1 MATCAGLHWE
11 DHGFAGGPP
20 ILLSSGLGGSGS
32 YWQPNLAALGQYRRI
47 ITYDHRGTGRSE
59 RDVAGDLTVEA
70 MAADV
75 IALLDGLG
83 IDRVTLIGH
92 ALGGHIGLALALAAP
107 ERLER
112 LVVIN
117 GWAKLDPHTARCFD
131 TRLALLRN
139 SGPRAYLHAQPLFLY
154 PPQWISD
161 HHDALEAEEELHLAH
176 FPGPE
181 MIQRRIAAVRRFD
194 IAARLDEISVPT
206 LLVAADDDMLV
217 PPSASQK
224 LVDGIRHAQLARL
237 ASGGHACNVTRAEH
251 FNMWLLDW
259 LDTEFGE

>member
-1 MATCAGLHWE
+1 MPTIAGLHWE
-11 DHGFAGGPP
+11 EHGRADGPA
-20 ILLSSGLGGSGS
+20 ILLSSGLGGAGA
-32 YWQPNLAALGQYRRI
+32 YWNPNLAALGKRHRV

-59 RDVAGDLTVEA
+59 RIVPGDLTVEA

-75 IALLDGLG
+75 VTLLDGLG
-83 IDRVTLIGH
+83 IDRVTFIGH
-92 ALGGHIGLALALAAP
+92 ALGGHVGLALALSAP

-131 TRLALLRN
+131 TRLALLRD

-161 HHDALEAEEELHLAH
+161 HHDALQAEEEVHLAH
-176 FPGPE
+176 FPGAE
-181 MIQRRIAAVRRFD
+181 MVQRRVAAVRRFN
-194 IAARLDEISVPT
+194 IAGRLDEIRVPT
-206 LLVAADDDMLV
+206 LLVASDDDMLV
-217 PPSASQK
+217 PPSASER
-224 LVDGIRHAQLARL
+224 LAAGIHAAQLARM

-259 LDTEFGE
+259 LDAGEGE

>member
-1 MATCAGLHWE
+1 MPTIAGLFVE
-11 DHGFAGGPP
+11 QHGPANGPP
-20 ILLSSGLGGSGS
+20 ILLSSGLGGSGA
-32 YWQPNLAALGQYRRI
+32 YWAPNLAALRAQHRV
-47 ITYDHRGTGRSE
+47 ITYDHRGTGRSD
-59 RDVAGDLTVEA
+59 RVVTGDLTVEA

-75 IALLDGLG
+75 VAVLDALG
-83 IDRVTLIGH
+83 IARVTMIGH

-131 TRLALLRN
+131 TRLALLRD

-161 HHDALEAEEELHLAH
+161 HHDALQAEEEVHLAH
-176 FPGPE
+176 FPGAA
-181 MIQRRIAAVRRFD
+181 MIQRRVAAVRRFN
-194 IAARLDEISVPT
+194 ISGRLDEIATPT

-217 PPSASQK
+217 PPSASER
-224 LVDGIRHAQLARL
+224 LAAGIPRAQLARM
-237 ASGGHACNVTRAEH
+237 ATGAHACNVTRAEH

-259 LDTEFGE
+259 LDAGEGE